1 VTGVDVAAAED
12 RLAAVLEA
20 LGPLAIAVSGGVDS
34 MTLAFLAHR
43 MIDAEMVHAL
53 SPAVPP
59 EATAR
64 VQRHAQKHG
73 WRLVTTRAREF
84 EDANYLANPVNRCFF
99 CKANLYDRIAEL
111 TRRRIASGANLDDL
125 GDYRPGLRAA
135 ADRNVVH
142 PLVEARIDKRTVR
155 ALAAAHGLDDL
166 AELPAQP
173 CLSSRVET
181 GIPIE
186 ALDLAFVHAV
196 ETAVGRAVGSSGD
209 VRVRITAAGVELQLG
224 RSYGPV
230 ATARASALAQRLA
243 MDAGRAWAGARPY
256 RRGSA
261 FLHGPE
267 R

>member
-1 VTGVDVAAAED
+1 MNAIDTTAAEA
-12 RLAAVLEA
+12 RLATVLKRH
-20 LGPLAIAVSGGVDS
+20 GPLAIAVSGGVDS

-43 MIDAEMVHAL
+43 LGDAEIVHAM

-64 VQRHAQKHG
+64 VHLHAGRHG

-84 EDANYLANPVNRCFF
+84 EDASYLANPVNRCFF

-111 TRRRIASGANLDDL
+111 TDRRIASGANLDDL
-125 GDYRPGLRAA
+125 GDYRPGLKAA
-135 ADRNVVH
+135 ADRDVVH
-142 PLVEARIDKRTVR
+142 PLVEAGINKRTVR

-173 CLSSRVET
+173 CLSSRIET
-181 GIPIE
+181 GIPID
-186 ALDLAFVHAV
+186 AGDLAFVHAV
-196 ETAVGRAVGSSGD
+196 ETAVGGAVGGAGA
-209 VRVRITAAGVELQLG
+209 VRVRITGAGVELQLG
-224 RSYGPV
+224 ETYG
-230 ATARASALAQRLA
+230 AEALAEAGSLARRLTA
-243 MDAGRAWAGARPY
+243 EAGRNWAGVRPY

-261 FLHGPE
+261 FLHQ